1 MTERLHA
8 ARYGHSMSASEL
20 STVRPSSGGATDAL
34 RRSNLAT
41 VLGFVH
47 RDGALSRSDLT
58 RLTGL
63 NRSTVGDLVAELAAL
78 DLVEVDETPGGGRAG
93 RPSPV
98 VRVSGTVAAVAVNPE
113 VDAVIVGL
121 VGLGGRVLKRV
132 RIETASARSAA
143 ETVTLAS
150 AGIAGMLAGESGI
163 RIAGIGVAVPGQVRL
178 SDGMVREA
186 THFGWVDE
194 PLAGMLSAAT
204 GHRVWAANAAV
215 LGLRAESAFGAGR
228 GVDDLVYMIGGAS
241 GIGGGAIG
249 GGRLLTGAAGYAGEF
264 GHTFVRS
271 DGRHCSCGSRG
282 CLEAE
287 VTQAELLAS
296 VGLASAEAASLA
308 DRLVATEDP
317 AALAVI
323 ERDYALLSIA
333 ARNAVNVFNPSLL
346 VLGGFLA
353 ALYRG
358 ARAHGAPDLLDDV
371 VHSAREGVTVVE
383 AELGT
388 DQLLIGAAE
397 LVLADLI
404 ADPARALA
412 AA

>member
-1 MTERLHA
+1 
-8 ARYGHSMSASEL
+8 MSASDL
-20 STVRPSSGGATDAL
+20 STVRPASGGATDAL

-41 VLGFVH
+41 ILGLVH
-47 RDGALSRSDLT
+47 RDGDLSRSDLT

-63 NRSTVGDLVAELAAL
+63 NRSTVGDLVAELAGL
-78 DLVEVDETPGGGRAG
+78 GLVEVGEAPGDGRAG

-98 VRVSGTVAAVAVNPE
+98 VRVSERVAAVAVNPE

-121 VGLGGRVLKRV
+121 VGLGGRVLKRI

-143 ETVTLAS
+143 ETVTLAA
-150 AGIAGMLAGESGI
+150 AGIAGMLAGESAI
-163 RIAGIGVAVPGQVRL
+163 RVIGIGVAVPGQVRL

-194 PLAGMLSAAT
+194 PLATMLAERT
-204 GHRVWAANAAV
+204 GLRVWAANAAV

-228 GVDDLVYMIGGAS
+228 GVDDLVYLIGGAS
-241 GIGGGAIG
+241 GIGGGAVG

-271 DGRHCSCGSRG
+271 DGRQCSCGARG

-287 VTQAELLAS
+287 VTQAELLRS
-296 VGLASAEAASLA
+296 VGLPSADAASLA
-308 DRLVATEDP
+308 ASLVATDDP
-317 AALAVI
+317 VALAAMD
-323 ERDYALLSIA
+323 RDYPLLQVA
-333 ARNAVNVFNPSLL
+333 TRNAVNAFNPSTV

-358 ARAHGAPDLLDDV
+358 ARAHGAPDLLAGA
-371 VHSAREGVTVVE
+371 VHSSREGVEVVE
-383 AELGT
+383 AELGP

-397 LVLADLI
+397 LVFAELI
-404 ADPARALA
+404 ADPAGALA

>member
-1 MTERLHA
+1 
-8 ARYGHSMSASEL
+8 MSASDL
-20 STVRPSSGGATDAL
+20 STVRPASGGATDAL

-41 VLGFVH
+41 VLGLVH

-63 NRSTVGDLVAELAAL
+63 NRSTVGDLVAELAGL
-78 DLVEVDETPGGGRAG
+78 GLVEVDEAPGGGRAG

-98 VRVSGTVAAVAVNPE
+98 VRVSDSVAAVAVNPE

-132 RIETASARSAA
+132 RIETASARSAT
-143 ETVTLAS
+143 ETVTLAA
-150 AGIAGMLAGESGI
+150 AGIAGMLAGESAI
-163 RIAGIGVAVPGQVRL
+163 RVAGIGVAVPGQVRL
-178 SDGMVREA
+178 ADGMVREA

-194 PLAGMLSAAT
+194 PLGSLLAERT
-204 GHRVWAANAAV
+204 GYRVWAANAAV

-228 GVDDLVYMIGGAS
+228 GIDDLVYMIGGAS
-241 GIGGGAIG
+241 GIGGGAVG

-264 GHTFVRS
+264 GHTFVRT
-271 DGRHCSCGSRG
+271 DGRQCSCGSRG

-287 VTQAELLAS
+287 VTQAELLAC
-296 VGLASAEAASLA
+296 VGVTSADASSLA
-308 DRLVATEDP
+308 AHLATTQQP
-317 AALAVI
+317 SALARM
-323 ERDYALLSIA
+323 ERDYALLQIA
-333 ARNAVNVFNPSLL
+333 ARNAVNVFNPSSL

-358 ARAHGAPDLLDDV
+358 ARAHGAPDLLIDA

-383 AELGT
+383 AELGP

-397 LVLADLI
+397 LVFAELI

>member
-1 MTERLHA
+1 MT
-8 ARYGHSMSASEL
+8 ASDL

-41 VLGFVH
+41 VLGLVH

-63 NRSTVGDLVAELAAL
+63 NRSTVGDLVAELAGL
-78 DLVEVDETPGGGRAG
+78 GLVDVDEAPGGGRAG

-98 VRVSGTVAAVAVNPE
+98 VRASDGVAAIAVNPE

-121 VGLGGRVLKRV
+121 VALGGRVLKRV
-132 RIETASARSAA
+132 RVETASARSAA

-150 AGIAGMLAGESGI
+150 AGIAGMLAGETGI
-163 RIAGIGVAVPGQVRL
+163 RVAGIGVAVPGQVRL

-194 PLAGMLSAAT
+194 PLAAMLSEAT
-204 GHRVWAANAAV
+204 GHRAWAANAAV

-241 GIGGGAIG
+241 GIGGGAVG

-264 GHTFVRS
+264 GHTLVRT
-271 DGRHCSCGSRG
+271 DGRHCSCGSYG

-287 VTQAELLAS
+287 VTQEELLAS
-296 VGLASAEAASLA
+296 VGLVSADAAALA
-308 DRLVATEDP
+308 DRLVATED
-317 AALAVI
+317 AGALAVI
-323 ERDYALLSIA
+323 ERDYRMLQIA
-333 ARNAVNVFNPSLL
+333 ARNAVNVFNPSLV

-358 ARAHGAPDLLDDV
+358 ARAHGAPDLLAEV
-371 VHSAREGVTVVE
+371 VHSAREGVSVAE
-383 AELGT
+383 AALGA

-397 LVLADLI
+397 LVFSELI

>member
-1 MTERLHA
+1 
-8 ARYGHSMSASEL
+8 MSASDL

-41 VLGFVH
+41 VLGLVH

-63 NRSTVGDLVAELAAL
+63 NRSTVGDLVAELAGL
-78 DLVEVDETPGGGRAG
+78 GLVEVDEAPGGGRAG

-98 VRVSGTVAAVAVNPE
+98 VRATDGVAAIAVNPE

-121 VGLGGRVLKRV
+121 VALGGRVLKRV
-132 RIETASARSAA
+132 RVETASARSAA

-150 AGIAGMLAGESGI
+150 AGIAGMLAGETGI

-194 PLAGMLSAAT
+194 PLAAMLTAAT
-204 GHRVWAANAAV
+204 GYRAWAANAAV

-264 GHTFVRS
+264 GHTLVRT
-271 DGRHCSCGSRG
+271 DGRHCSCGSQG

-296 VGLASAEAASLA
+296 VGLGSADASVLAE
-308 DRLVATEDP
+308 RLVATDAA
-317 AALAVI
+317 AALALV
-323 ERDYALLSIA
+323 ERDYGLLQVA
-333 ARNAVNVFNPSLL
+333 ARNAVNVFNPSLV

-358 ARAHGAPDLLDDV
+358 ARAHGAPDLLAEV
-371 VHSAREGVTVVE
+371 VHSSREGVVVAE
-383 AELGT
+383 AGLGA

-397 LVLADLI
+397 LVFSELI

>member
-1 MTERLHA
+1 MT
-8 ARYGHSMSASEL
+8 ASDL
-20 STVRPSSGGATDAL
+20 STVRPASGGATDAL

-41 VLGFVH
+41 VLGLVH

-63 NRSTVGDLVAELAAL
+63 NRSTVGDLVAELAGL
-78 DLVEVDETPGGGRAG
+78 GLVEVDETPGGGRAG

-98 VRVSGTVAAVAVNPE
+98 VRASDGVAAIAVNPE

-121 VGLGGRVLKRV
+121 VALGGRVLKRV
-132 RIETASARSAA
+132 RVETASARSAA

-150 AGIAGMLAGESGI
+150 AGIAGMLAGETGI
-163 RIAGIGVAVPGQVRL
+163 RVAGIGVAVPGQVRL

-194 PLAGMLSAAT
+194 PLAAMLSQAT
-204 GHRVWAANAAV
+204 GHRAWAANAAV

-241 GIGGGAIG
+241 GIGGGAVG

-264 GHTFVRS
+264 GHTLVRT
-271 DGRHCSCGSRG
+271 DGRHCSCGSYG

-296 VGLASAEAASLA
+296 VGLASPDASALA
-308 DRLVATEDP
+308 DRLVATGD
-317 AALAVI
+317 AGALAVI
-323 ERDYALLSIA
+323 ERDYRMLQIA

-358 ARAHGAPDLLDDV
+358 ARAHGAADLLAEV
-371 VHSAREGVTVVE
+371 VHSSREGVVVAE
-383 AELGT
+383 AALGA

-397 LVLADLI
+397 LVFSELI

>member
-1 MTERLHA
+1 
-8 ARYGHSMSASEL
+8 MSTASEL
-20 STVRPSSGGATDAL
+20 STVRHASGGATDAL

-41 VLGFVH
+41 VLGLVH
-47 RDGALSRSDLT
+47 REGALSRSDLT

-63 NRSTVGDLVAELAAL
+63 NRSTVGDLVGELAGL
-78 DLVEVDETPGGGRAG
+78 GLVEVEEAPAAGSAGGAAPGGRAPRG
-93 RPSPV
+93 RPSPL
-98 VRVSGTVAAVAVNPE
+98 VRVSDGVAAVAVNPE

-121 VGLGGRVLKRV
+121 VGLGGRVLKRIRV
-132 RIETASARSAA
+132 ETSSARSVA

-150 AGIAGMLAGESGI
+150 AGIAGMLAGETGI
-163 RIAGIGVAVPGQVRL
+163 RVAGIGVAVPGQVRL

-194 PLAGMLSAAT
+194 PLAGMLGAT
-204 GHRVWAANAAV
+204 TGLRVWAANAAV

-228 GVDDLVYMIGGAS
+228 GIDDLVYMIGGAS
-241 GIGGGAIG
+241 GIGGGGIS

-271 DGRHCSCGSRG
+271 EGRACSCGAHG

-287 VTQAELLAS
+287 VTQAELLAA
-296 VGLASAEAASLA
+296 VGLDSAHAAELG
-308 DRLVATEDP
+308 DRLVATADP
-317 AALAVI
+317 AALAVVA
-323 ERDYALLSIA
+323 RQYADLRVA
-333 ARNAVNVFNPSLL
+333 ARNAVNVFNPSVL

-358 ARAHGAPDLLDDV
+358 AQAHGAPDLLGEV
-371 VHSAREGVTVVE
+371 IHSSRDGVAVAE
-383 AELGT
+383 AQLGT
-388 DQLLIGAAE
+388 DQMLIGAAE
-397 LVLADLI
+397 LVFADLI

-412 AA
+412 A

>member
-1 MTERLHA
+1 MT
-8 ARYGHSMSASEL
+8 ASDL

-41 VLGFVH
+41 VLGLVH

-63 NRSTVGDLVAELAAL
+63 NRSTVGDLVAELAGL
-78 DLVEVDETPGGGRAG
+78 GLVVVDEAPGGGRAG

-98 VRVSGTVAAVAVNPE
+98 VRASDGVAAIAVNPE

-121 VGLGGRVLKRV
+121 VALGGRVLKRV
-132 RIETASARSAA
+132 RVETASARSAA

-150 AGIAGMLAGESGI
+150 AGIAGMLAGETGI
-163 RIAGIGVAVPGQVRL
+163 RVAGIGVAVPGQVRL

-194 PLAGMLSAAT
+194 PLAAMLSQAT
-204 GHRVWAANAAV
+204 GHRAWAANAAV

-241 GIGGGAIG
+241 GIGGGAVG

-264 GHTFVRS
+264 GHTLVRT
-271 DGRHCSCGSRG
+271 DGRHCSCGSYG

-287 VTQAELLAS
+287 VTQEELLAS
-296 VGLASAEAASLA
+296 VGLASADAAALA
-308 DRLVATEDP
+308 DRLVATDD
-317 AALAVI
+317 AGALAVI
-323 ERDYALLSIA
+323 ERDYRMLQIA

-358 ARAHGAPDLLDDV
+358 ARAHGAPDLLAEV
-371 VHSAREGVTVVE
+371 VHSSREGVSVAE
-383 AELGT
+383 AALGS

-397 LVLADLI
+397 LVFSELI

>member
-1 MTERLHA
+1 
-8 ARYGHSMSASEL
+8 MSASDL

-41 VLGFVH
+41 VLGLVH
-47 RDGALSRSDLT
+47 REGALSRSDLT

-63 NRSTVGDLVAELAAL
+63 NRSTVGDLVAELAGL
-78 DLVEVDETPGGGRAG
+78 GLVEVDEAAGGGRAG

-98 VRVSGTVAAVAVNPE
+98 VRATDGVAAIAVNPE

-132 RIETASARSAA
+132 RVETASARSAA

-150 AGIAGMLAGESGI
+150 AGIAGMLAGETRI

-194 PLAGMLSAAT
+194 PLAAMLSAAT
-204 GHRVWAANAAV
+204 GYQAWAANAAV

-241 GIGGGAIG
+241 GIGGGAVG

-287 VTQAELLAS
+287 VTQAELLAA
-296 VGLASAEAASLA
+296 VGLASADAAALG
-308 DRLVATEDP
+308 DRLEETDDP
-317 AALAVI
+317 GALAVI
-323 ERDYALLSIA
+323 ERDYGLLKVA

-346 VLGGFLA
+346 ILGGFLA

-358 ARAHGAPDLLDDV
+358 ARAHGAPDLLAEV
-371 VHSAREGVTVVE
+371 VHSSRDGVSVVE
-383 AELGT
+383 AALGA

-397 LVLADLI
+397 LVFAEVI

>member
-1 MTERLHA
+1 
-8 ARYGHSMSASEL
+8 MSATDL
-20 STVRPSSGGATDAL
+20 STVRPASGGATDAL

-41 VLGFVH
+41 VLGLVH
-47 RDGALSRSDLT
+47 REGTLSRSELT
-58 RLTGL
+58 HRTGL
-63 NRSTVGDLVAELAAL
+63 NRSTVGDLVSELAAL
-78 DLVEVDETPGGGRAG
+78 GLVEVDEAPAAGGRG
-93 RPSPV
+93 RPSPL
-98 VRVSGTVAAVAVNPE
+98 VRVADNVAAIAINPE

-132 RIETASARSAA
+132 RIETPSARSAA
-143 ETVTLAS
+143 QTVTLAS
-150 AGIAGMLAGESGI
+150 AGIAGMLAGEAGI
-163 RIAGIGVAVPGQVRL
+163 RVVGLGVAVPGQVRL

-194 PLAGMLSAAT
+194 PLAELLEEAT

-241 GIGGGAIG
+241 GIGGGGIS

-264 GHTFVRS
+264 GHTFVHT
-271 DGRHCSCGSRG
+271 DGRQCSCGARG

-287 VTQAELLAS
+287 VTQAELLAA
-296 VGLASAEAASLA
+296 VGLASPDAAFLAE
-308 DRLVATEDP
+308 RLVATDDP
-317 AALAVI
+317 AARAEVARAY
-323 ERDYALLSIA
+323 EYVRVA
-333 ARNAVNVFNPSLL
+333 ARNAVNVFNPSVV

-358 ARAHGAPDLLDDV
+358 ATAHGAPDLLGEV
-371 VHSAREGVTVVE
+371 VHSSREGVTVVE

-397 LVLADLI
+397 LVFAELI

-412 AA
+412 A

>member
-1 MTERLHA
+1 MT
-8 ARYGHSMSASEL
+8 ASDL

-41 VLGFVH
+41 VLGLVH

-63 NRSTVGDLVAELAAL
+63 NRSTVGDLVAELAGL
-78 DLVEVDETPGGGRAG
+78 GLVEVDEAPGGGRAG

-98 VRVSGTVAAVAVNPE
+98 VRASDGVAAIAVNPE

-121 VGLGGRVLKRV
+121 VALGGRVLKRV
-132 RIETASARSAA
+132 RVETASARSAA

-150 AGIAGMLAGESGI
+150 AGIAGMLAGETGI
-163 RIAGIGVAVPGQVRL
+163 RVAGIGVAVPGQVRL

-194 PLAGMLSAAT
+194 PLAAMLSQAT
-204 GHRVWAANAAV
+204 GHRAWAANAAV

-241 GIGGGAIG
+241 GIGGGAVG

-264 GHTFVRS
+264 GHTLVRT
-271 DGRHCSCGSRG
+271 DGRHCSCGSYG

-287 VTQAELLAS
+287 VTQEELLAS
-296 VGLASAEAASLA
+296 VGLASADASALA
-308 DRLVATEDP
+308 DRLEATGD
-317 AALAVI
+317 ADALAVI
-323 ERDYALLSIA
+323 ERDYRMLQIA

-358 ARAHGAPDLLDDV
+358 ARAHGAEDLLAEV
-371 VHSAREGVTVVE
+371 VHSSREGVVVAE
-383 AELGT
+383 AALGT

-397 LVLADLI
+397 LVFSELI

>member
-1 MTERLHA
+1 
-8 ARYGHSMSASEL
+8 MSASDL
-20 STVRPSSGGATDAL
+20 STVRPSSGGATDVL

-41 VLGFVH
+41 VLGLVH

-98 VRVSGTVAAVAVNPE
+98 VRVSGSVAAVAVNPE

-121 VGLGGRVLKRV
+121 VGLGGRVLKRI
-132 RIETASARSAA
+132 RIETPSVRSAA

-150 AGIAGMLAGESGI
+150 AGIAGMLAGES
-163 RIAGIGVAVPGQVRL
+163 RVRVAGIGVAVPGQVRL

-194 PLAGMLSAAT
+194 PLAEMLAAAT
-204 GHRVWAANAAV
+204 GYRVWAANAAV

-241 GIGGGAIG
+241 GIGGGAVG
-249 GGRLLTGAAGYAGEF
+249 GGRLLTGSAGYAGEF
-264 GHTFVRS
+264 GHTFVQS
-271 DGRHCSCGSRG
+271 HGRDCSCGSRG

-296 VGLASAEAASLA
+296 VGLASADAASLA
-308 DRLVATEDP
+308 DRLVETDDP

-323 ERDYALLSIA
+323 ERDYGLLSIA
-333 ARNAVNVFNPSLL
+333 ARNAVNVFNPSVL

-358 ARAHGAPDLLDDV
+358 GRAHGAPDLLGDV

-383 AELGT
+383 AQLGA

>member
-1 MTERLHA
+1 MT
-8 ARYGHSMSASEL
+8 ASDL

-41 VLGFVH
+41 VLGLVH

-63 NRSTVGDLVAELAAL
+63 NRSTVGDLVAELAGL
-78 DLVEVDETPGGGRAG
+78 GLVEVDEAPGGGRAG

-98 VRVSGTVAAVAVNPE
+98 VRASDGVAAIAVNPE

-121 VGLGGRVLKRV
+121 VALGGRVLKRV
-132 RIETASARSAA
+132 RVETASARSAA

-150 AGIAGMLAGESGI
+150 AGIAGMLAGETGI
-163 RIAGIGVAVPGQVRL
+163 RVAGIGVAVPGQVRL

-194 PLAGMLSAAT
+194 PLAAMLSQAT
-204 GHRVWAANAAV
+204 GHRAWAANAAV

-241 GIGGGAIG
+241 GIGGGAVG

-264 GHTFVRS
+264 GHTLVRT
-271 DGRHCSCGSRG
+271 DGRHCSCGSYG

-287 VTQAELLAS
+287 VTQEELLSS
-296 VGLASAEAASLA
+296 VGLASADAAALA
-308 DRLVATEDP
+308 DRLVATGD
-317 AALAVI
+317 AGALAVI
-323 ERDYALLSIA
+323 ERDYRMLQIA

-358 ARAHGAPDLLDDV
+358 ARAHGAPDLLAEV
-371 VHSAREGVTVVE
+371 VHSSREGVAVAE
-383 AELGT
+383 AALGT

-397 LVLADLI
+397 LVFSELI